1 MLPPPPPGFDRAL
14 GQPPFRARLLYNRG
28 IRTRAEVEPYLAADS
43 RLLHDPMLLPD
54 MDLAVGRLRKALR
67 SGEAIGIFGDFDTDG
82 VTGTALL
89 VRALRDLGA
98 PVIPVLP
105 DRVDEGHGLNRE
117 AVGFLRYQGV
127 SVLVTVDCG
136 TTSIAEVDLAA
147 SLGMDT
153 IITDHHSITSHLPK
167 ASALINPRRPDSAYP
182 YGGLT
187 GAGLAC
193 KLAQALYADLGRP
206 CPDYLLELAAL
217 GTVADVGTLAGENR
231 YLVKRGIELLNQTRH
246 PGLMALIAR
255 AGFRPGTLD
264 TEALSFGLI
273 PRLNVAGRLDH
284 AILSLNLLT
293 ATTPETAA
301 AIAEELEG
309 KNLERQR
316 LTEQGVQEAMQQVE
330 AQSNGAVP
338 AIIIVKHRDWLPGI
352 LGLIANKL
360 VDAYCRPAVAIS
372 MGDEISRA
380 SARSIPEFNIVEALR
395 KSRRLFLQHGG
406 HPRAAGFTIPTLHL
420 PELERELRATA
431 EEALAGMDLKPC
443 VNIDCE
449 VSPSLVAGA
458 NLDFIQSLEPFGED
472 NPAPAFLT
480 RKARVVSTRLVGR
493 SGQHLKLKVSQ
504 GGAIWD
510 AIAFNQGSRAGLARE
525 RVDLVYSV
533 GLDSWNGRPRLQ
545 LTVLD
550 FQPASGD
557 LTPGVSGHSVG

>member
-43 RLLHDPMLLPD
+43 RLLNDPMLLPD
-54 MDLAVGRLRKALR
+54 MDRAVGRLRKALR

-89 VRALRDLGA
+89 VRALRDLDA

-117 AVGFLRYQGV
+117 AVGFLRDQGV

-153 IITDHHSITSHLPK
+153 IITDHHSITASLPR
-167 ASALINPRRPDSAYP
+167 ALALINPRRPDSAYP

-187 GAGLAC
+187 GAGLAY
-193 KLAQALYADLGRP
+193 KLAQALYEDMGQP

-217 GTVADVGTLAGENR
+217 GTVADVGTLVGENR
-231 YLVKRGIELLNQTRH
+231 YLVKRGIELLNQTQH
-246 PGLMALIAR
+246 PGLMALISR
-255 AGFRPGTLD
+255 AGFRSGSLD

-316 LTEQGVQEAMQQVE
+316 LTEQGVREAMQQVE

-372 MGDEISRA
+372 VGDEVCRA
-380 SARSIPEFNIVEALR
+380 SARSIPELNIVEALR

-406 HPRAAGFTIPTLHL
+406 HPRAAGFTMPTAHL
-420 PELERELRATA
+420 PELERELRAVA
-431 EEALAGMDLKPC
+431 EETLAGMELKPC
-443 VNIDCE
+443 INIDCE
-449 VSPSLVAGA
+449 VSPSLLAGA
-458 NLDFIQSLEPFGED
+458 NLGFIQSLEPFGED
-472 NPAPAFLT
+472 NPVPAFLT
-480 RKARVVSTRLVGR
+480 RKARVVNARLVGR
-493 SGQHLKLKVSQ
+493 SGQHLKLKVSH

-510 AIAFNQGSRAGLARE
+510 AIAFNQGGRTDLARE

-533 GLDSWNGRPRLQ
+533 ALDSWNGQPRLQ

-557 LTPGVSGHSVG
+557 LTPSL